1 MIKKLIFSIGLIVSF
16 DALSQTIVDVYGV
29 DDNKSH
35 SIVEKYSKEVGKIES
50 SAMALIMNSSS
61 MNNTDIEVEKKLSVI
76 KEKKNALIK
85 KIKNEGGFLFVDF
98 DTVIYPKDQTLNTT
112 IEVIDKTQ
120 PSRLRYISP
129 PLSKSNKPV
138 PHDLINQMI
147 IFNKIEMQLMLN
159 NQLDLK
165 HPLCPVYHCFSGFQ
179 HPKLKPYLNVFNLG
193 VIKDKKLIIDTLNHD
208 ADPTRRAAATFLIGH
223 FQDPKEII
231 TLLEPHINDSNDSVR
246 NNVMRVISATIRKA
260 KLTELNVEP
269 LIDLLDS
276 PYDTDRNKA
285 LHVIL
290 NSIKTDHTKKIII
303 QKGGKKLL
311 ALLKLKQLNNHE
323 PAYLILKRISG
334 KKYGEYDIN
343 AWEKWIAQAKNSSPK
358 ISG

>member
-147 IFNKIEMQLMLN
+147 I
-159 NQLDLK
+159 
-165 HPLCPVYHCFSGFQ
+165 
-179 HPKLKPYLNVFNLG
+179 
-193 VIKDKKLIIDTLNHD
+193 
-208 ADPTRRAAATFLIGH
+208 
-223 FQDPKEII
+223 
-231 TLLEPHINDSNDSVR
+231 
-246 NNVMRVISATIRKA
+246 
-260 KLTELNVEP
+260 
-269 LIDLLDS
+269 
-276 PYDTDRNKA
+276 
-285 LHVIL
+285 
-290 NSIKTDHTKKIII
+290 
-303 QKGGKKLL
+303 
-311 ALLKLKQLNNHE
+311 
-323 PAYLILKRISG
+323 
-334 KKYGEYDIN
+334 
-343 AWEKWIAQAKNSSPK
+343 
-358 ISG
+358 